1 VRNPE
6 EEIKVGTR
14 TALFF
19 CSVFLKKKLCEKAKK
34 IYNFTGIYFCNSSD
48 NEFTNR
54 PNSSGAALR

>member
-1 VRNPE
+1 VWNPE

-19 CSVFLKKKLCEKAKK
+19 LKKLFEKEKAKK
-34 IYNFTGIYFCNSSD
+34 FYNFTGIYFCNSSD